1 MFFIKDI
8 FLCDEDNILPFI
20 TDSLEFWQKQTEI
33 NNVVVSHVN
42 VSVVRI
48 RRRMVSNRISSD
60 LCNILVTYAKKLGE
74 VPWKVDRGRADMIK
88 VYQESWGIIS
98 GILFP

>member
-42 VSVVRI
+42 VSVVRMYVEEWSVI
-48 RRRMVSNRISSD
+48 A
-60 LCNILVTYAKKLGE
+60 LEVT
-74 VPWKVDRGRADMIK
+74 
-88 VYQESWGIIS
+88 
-98 GILFP
+98 